1 MGYPAFWPIT
11 LLQSVVVLF
20 RCKDNIAPKYCR
32 YCGPSTGRRE
42 YSNTG
47 DLFHVFSDSSGEEEP
62 EEPWLVGRSRGFTLG
77 KSPALVP
84 RVRRFSCPGSK

>member
-1 MGYPAFWPIT
+1 MGCPAFWPIT
-11 LLQSVVVLF
+11 LFQSVFVLF

-47 DLFHVFSDSSGEEEP
+47 DLFHGLFDSSGEEEP
-62 EEPWLVGRSRGFTLG
+62 EEPWLVGRSRGITLG

-84 RVRRFSCPGSK
+84 GVRRFLCPRSK

>member
-1 MGYPAFWPIT
+1 MGCLVFWPIT
-11 LLQSVVVLF
+11 LLQNPVFRF
-20 RCKDNIAPKYCR
+20 RCKDNIAPKYSR
-32 YCGPSTGRRE
+32 YSDPSKGRGE